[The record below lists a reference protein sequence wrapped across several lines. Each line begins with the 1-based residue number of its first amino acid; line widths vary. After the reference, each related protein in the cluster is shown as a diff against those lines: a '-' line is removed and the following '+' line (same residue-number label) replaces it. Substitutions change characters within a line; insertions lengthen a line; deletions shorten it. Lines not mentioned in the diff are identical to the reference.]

1 MSHIQ
6 YTICRSGTYYYNR
19 RVPSHAVEAYG
30 LFIRQA
36 LSRCP
41 DEAAEYAKRL
51 GYVLQAS
58 WSNTTKIQPVEVA
71 TIIESFKPKSV
82 LLSEMAEEYL
92 ALREI
97 DQVPP
102 RSALSTFISLAGDRD
117 VGTYSREDAKLFVH
131 HLQLKGNKTATIRRR
146 INSLSA
152 IINYAHAELDLDK
165 RNPFTRLI
173 IRNEGQDA
181 SKRGTFSNEQ
191 LKDGYEKAIAS
202 GSQVK
207 LLMPLLGETGCRLA
221 EIVGLELQDINM
233 EQELIHIRPNSIRRL
248 KTKNSERTLPLVGY
262 AKTAM
267 EQAVTDSDEKYLFP
281 RYVRGGKCKADH
293 ASAALGK
300 WLKKDFDGLT
310 AHCLRHT
317 FRDRLRAVECPLE
330 LIDQIG
336 GWSSIS
342 SIGSSYGMGYDLKT
356 IKKYLL
362 RCSMSVS
369 KVEISSWYNEV
380 DN

>member
-1 MSHIQ
+1 MSHIP
-6 YTICRSGTYYYNR
+6 YTICRSGSYYYNR
-19 RVPSHAVEAYG
+19 RVPKHAVAAYG
-30 LFIRQA
+30 SFVRQY
-36 LSRCP
+36 LSKCP

-51 GYVLQAS
+51 GYVLEAS
-58 WSNTTKIQPVEVA
+58 WSNTTRIQPVDVA

-102 RSALSTFISLAGDRD
+102 RTALATFVSLAGDRD
-117 VGTYSREDAKLFVH
+117 VSTYTREDAKLFVH

-152 IINYAHAELDLDK
+152 ILNYALAELDLDK

-173 IRNEGQDA
+173 IRNEGHDA
-181 SKRGTFSNEQ
+181 QKRGTFTNEQ
-191 LKDGYEKAIAS
+191 LKNGYDKAIAS
-202 GSQVK
+202 GSQIK

-221 EIVGLELQDINM
+221 EIVGLELQDVDM
-233 EQELIHIRPNSIRRL
+233 EKGLIHIRPNSIRRL

-267 EQAVTDSDEKYLFP
+267 EQALKDSDEKHLFP
-281 RYVRGGKCKADH
+281 TYIRKGKCKADH

-310 AHCLRHT
+310 AHCLRHS

-336 GWSSIS
+336 GWRSVG
-342 SIGSSYGMGYDLKT
+342 SIGSSYGKGYELKA
-356 IKKYLL
+356 IKHWIAK
-362 RCSMSVS
+362 
-369 KVEISSWYNEV
+369 III
-380 DN
+380 